1 MRGNVKILITGCA
14 GQLGRSLVAAL
25 AHHEVEAAGR
35 ERLDITRLDNV
46 RGAITAFAPDLV
58 INAAAYNDV
67 DGAETKAVDA
77 YRINALGPR
86 NLALVTAAA
95 GIALL
100 HVSTDYVF
108 DGAANRPYHEYDQPW
123 PLSAYGSSKLAGE
136 IAVKELNQR
145 HYVVRTAWLFHS
157 AGKNFP
163 NTMLSLSQRAQV
175 KVVDDQF
182 SSPTFAPHLA
192 QAISELIQSRAYGVY
207 HMAGEGGTSRF
218 EMTRLLFSILGLN
231 TEVVPVSHTE
241 FPAAAVRPR
250 YTVLTTIQEPRILLP
265 PWQEGIQ
272 AFAALRSDLKDS

>member
-1 MRGNVKILITGCA
+1 MKVLIAGCA

-25 AHHEVEAAGR
+25 AHHEVEAARR

-46 RGAITAFAPDLV
+46 REAISAFAPDLV

-67 DGAETKAVDA
+67 DGAETNAVDA

-108 DGAANRPYHEYDQPW
+108 DGAANRPYHEYDQPR

-136 IAVKELNQR
+136 IAVKELNRR

-157 AGKNFP
+157 AGKNFL
-163 NTMLSLSQRAQV
+163 NTMLSLRQRAQV

-182 SSPTFAPHLA
+182 SSPTYAPHLA

-218 EMTRLLFSILGLN
+218 EMTRMLFSILGLN
-231 TEVVPVSHTE
+231 TEMVPVSHTE

-250 YTVLTTIQEPRILLP
+250 YTVLATIQEPRILLP
-265 PWQEGIQ
+265 PWQEGIH
-272 AFAALRSDLKDS
+272 AFAALRADLKDS